1 MSEET
6 TMNGNKQMY
15 YATGRR
21 KESVAKVWVEPGSGE
36 VSVNGDSVSGYFKRR
51 TLEVMIAQPLELTGT
66 KDNVNIRAKVLGGGI
81 AGQAGALRLGIAR
94 ALVKMDEKYRPSLR
108 PNGLLTRDPRMVER
122 KKYGQRGARARFQFT
137 KR

>member
-1 MSEET
+1 MADET
-6 TMNGNKQMY
+6 KNGNKEMY
-15 YATGRR
+15 YATGKR
-21 KESVAKVWVEPGSGE
+21 KESVAKVWIEPGGGE
-36 VSVNGDSVSGYFKRR
+36 VKVNGGTMSEYFKRR
-51 TLEVMIAQPLELTGT
+51 TLEVMISQPLELTGN
-66 KDNVNIRAKVLGGGI
+66 KDKVNIKARVLGGGI

-94 ALVKMDEKYRPSLR
+94 ALVKMDENCRQALR

>member
-1 MSEET
+1 MAEET
-6 TMNGNKQMY
+6 RNGNKEMY

-36 VSVNGDSVSGYFKRR
+36 FRVNGGALPEYFKRK
-51 TLEVMIAQPLELTGT
+51 TLEVIIAQPLELTDT
-66 KDNVNIRAKVLGGGI
+66 KGKVNIRAKVLGGGI
-81 AGQAGALRLGIAR
+81 AGQAGALRLGIAK
-94 ALVKMDEKYRPSLR
+94 ALVRMDEKCRPPLR
-108 PNGLLTRDPRMVER
+108 TGGLLTRDPRMVER

>member
-1 MSEET
+1 MADET
-6 TMNGNKQMY
+6 KNGNKEMY
-15 YATGRR
+15 YATGKR
-21 KESVAKVWVEPGSGE
+21 KESVAKVWLEPGSGE
-36 VSVNGDSVSGYFKRR
+36 VKVNGETMSGYFKRR
-51 TLEVMIAQPLELTGT
+51 TLEVMISQPLELTGN
-66 KDNVNIRAKVLGGGI
+66 KDKVNIRARVLGGGI

-94 ALVKMDEKYRPSLR
+94 ALVRMDENCRPALR